1 MARIVIRYENRISL
15 HRVGGCVMFHW
26 LSGLLM
32 VCLLIAP
39 HVASFS
45 VVSIGHLGRESRSCM
60 KNDGYLESS
69 NIRLSMVQ
77 FRSDKNDDVPA
88 SAYIPLDDV
97 LLYDQPITCDPD
109 MPCRSDDDI
118 TSGTSASSLTD
129 FWSLL
134 LVVVPLV
141 TPIIAFFT
149 FESCA
154 KSFSNFNDFLSQGNK
169 WVAVDGGAYQARII
183 APAINGL
190 VVPAVALL
198 FATLISTTITTLR
211 QRQVEIRRS
220 INMEAGELRAM
231 ECLFDAID
239 PGFIQDQCRAY
250 VSYIKFLFYVST
262 FAVTVPVPT
271 LLTTLYIFIGS

>member
-1 MARIVIRYENRISL
+1 MVQVRIVVQYEKNIIFR
-15 HRVGGCVMFHW
+15 RFMVGGCVMIRW
-26 LSGLLM
+26 IAALLM
-32 VCLLIAP
+32 TLIFIP
-39 HVASFS
+39 QHVESFA
-45 VVSIGHLGRESRSCM
+45 VVSIGNIGNDRRSCM
-60 KNDGYLESS
+60 KRDVCLKIS

-77 FRSDKNDDVPA
+77 FRPDKKVDVPA

-97 LLYDQPITCDPD
+97 LLYDQPITCVPD
-109 MPCRSDDDI
+109 LPCIGDDDTNSA
-118 TSGTSASSLTD
+118 TSTSSLTD
-129 FWSLL
+129 FWSAL
-134 LVVVPLV
+134 LVLLPIV

-154 KSFSNFNDFLSQGNK
+154 KAFSNFNDFLSQGNK

-239 PGFIQDQCRAY
+239 PGFIQDQCRSY
-250 VSYIKFLFYVST
+250 VSCLNFADLPAD
-262 FAVTVPVPT
+262 FAVVLPF
-271 LLTTLYIFIGS
+271 LTRLCTQR

>member
-1 MARIVIRYENRISL
+1 MQYENNIIFR
-15 HRVGGCVMFHW
+15 RFMVGGCVMIRW
-26 LSGLLM
+26 IAALLM
-32 VCLLIAP
+32 TIVFIP
-39 HVASFS
+39 QHVSSFAT
-45 VVSIGHLGRESRSCM
+45 VVSIGNIGSDRQSCM
-60 KNDGYLESS
+60 KRDVYSKSS

-77 FRSDKNDDVPA
+77 FRPDKKVDVPA

-97 LLYDQPITCDPD
+97 LLYDQTITCDPD
-109 MPCRSDDDI
+109 LPCIGDDD
-118 TSGTSASSLTD
+118 TSSATSTSSLTD
-129 FWSLL
+129 FWSAL
-134 LVVVPLV
+134 LVVLPIV

-154 KSFSNFNDFLSQGNK
+154 KAFSNFNDFLSQGNK

-239 PGFIQDQCRAY
+239 PGFIQDQCRSY
-250 VSYIKFLFYVST
+250 VSCLNC
-262 FAVTVPVPT
+262 P
-271 LLTTLYIFIGS
+271 